1 LPAWTARA
9 AAALIALICWTGI
22 ALQFSASYE
31 HSHDVF
37 VTLWTLARFFT
48 IIGNFALALFM
59 TKLALGGR
67 VSPFVVGGLTLAIA
81 LVGMVYVLLLRGLH
95 PLSGRA
101 LAADY
106 LLHYASPIAMAAYWL
121 AFTPHG
127 RLRWTAPLWWVL
139 FPLTYFI
146 YAIARGEIDG
156 RYPYPFMD
164 VTKLGLARALLN
176 GVAIAAA
183 FIAAGFAVVWADRRL
198 LGPREPSG

>member
-9 AAALIALICWTGI
+9 AAAPIALISWAGI
-22 ALQFSASYE
+22 ALKFSASYE

-37 VTLWTLARFFT
+37 LTLWILARFFT
-48 IIGNFALALFM
+48 IISNLALALFM
-59 TKLALGGR
+59 TKIALGGR

-81 LVGMVYVLLLRGLH
+81 LVGAVYVLLLRGLH

-121 AFTPHG
+121 VFTPHG
-127 RLRWTAPLWWVL
+127 RLRWSAPVWWTL

-146 YAIARGEIDG
+146 YAIVRGEIDG

-176 GVAIAAA
+176 GLTIAAA
-183 FIAAGFAVVWADRRL
+183 FIPAGFAVVWADRRL